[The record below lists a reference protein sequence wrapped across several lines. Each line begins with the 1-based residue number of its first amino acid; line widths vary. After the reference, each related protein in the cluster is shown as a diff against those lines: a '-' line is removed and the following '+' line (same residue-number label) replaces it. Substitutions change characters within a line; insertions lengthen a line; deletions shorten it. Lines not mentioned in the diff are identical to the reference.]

1 MKKQSLVIGILVVLV
16 LGLSIALGRMSD
28 KLDNTELQ
36 RDAALKEKEVLTVE
50 LWNTREQLRISND
63 QLYQIEMRNEGM
75 EYQEGAE

>member
-1 MKKQSLVIGILVVLV
+1 MKKQRLVIGILVVLV

-36 RDAALKEKEVLTVE
+36 RDAALKEKEALTVE